1 MHVAKA
7 AGHYSSTWLSL
18 IETGKRA
25 LSSKDIVPL
34 CKALKLS
41 PEELVGP
48 LQIIHEES
56 TPKRI
61 MRDYSLTEAQKAA
74 LVAVYEEFVK
84 GTTP

>member
-1 MHVAKA
+1 MNIAQKIAQRRNELGLSQMHVAKA

-61 MRDYSLTEAQKAA
+61 MRDIS
-74 LVAVYEEFVK
+74 
-84 GTTP
+84 